1 MTNKEYLKSLNG
13 TQAYYDLISKIFR
26 EIELSYYP
34 FTIENDI
41 LEGYIISDFAKWLKS
56 ERVEEK
62 EKEQ

>member
-1 MTNKEYLKSLNG
+1 MTNKEYLKSLSG

-26 EIELSYYP
+26 EIELSYYT

-41 LEGYIISDFAKWLKS
+41 LEGYIIADFAKWLKA

-62 EKEQ
+62 EKGQ